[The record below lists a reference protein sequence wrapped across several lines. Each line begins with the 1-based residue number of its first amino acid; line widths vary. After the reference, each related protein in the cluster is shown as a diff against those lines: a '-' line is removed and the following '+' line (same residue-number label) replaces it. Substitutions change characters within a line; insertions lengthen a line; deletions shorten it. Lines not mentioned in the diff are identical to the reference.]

1 MLYALKMKQRDSISK
16 YRTKF
21 FKTAVFLLISLWM
34 NSCTS
39 VPSQTSSITKPAAS
53 KQIAST
59 SQASKGQQ
67 KPDTG
72 LKDPAFKQLKPEV
85 LIYLEK
91 LADAFSARDKDYIL
105 AQAEPY
111 YHQTYSKL
119 YETSEYLAMLY
130 RIGPYSTESGY
141 GETRKPVL
149 NINDM
154 LGITY
159 TGWDELGPVI
169 EVRGKI
175 IFKSGKTETC
185 RLILIWRAG
194 DIKIKGFEP

>member
-1 MLYALKMKQRDSISK
+1 MKQKDSISK
-16 YRTKF
+16 YRTLF
-21 FKTAVFLLISLWM
+21 FRTTAILGISIWLNACISAPYKTSR
-34 NSCTS
+34 
-39 VPSQTSSITKPAAS
+39 ITEPAKPAAT
-53 KQIAST
+53 KQTASA

-72 LKDPAFKQLKPEV
+72 LKDPAFKKLKPEV
-85 LIYLEK
+85 LVYLEK
-91 LADAFSARDKDYIL
+91 LGDAFSARDKDYIL

-111 YHQTYSKL
+111 YRQTYSKL
-119 YETSEYLAMLY
+119 YETGEYLAMLY

-141 GETRKPVL
+141 GETKRPIL
-149 NINDM
+149 NLNDI

-169 EVRGKI
+169 EVRAKILFKNGK
-175 IFKSGKTETC
+175 SEPC